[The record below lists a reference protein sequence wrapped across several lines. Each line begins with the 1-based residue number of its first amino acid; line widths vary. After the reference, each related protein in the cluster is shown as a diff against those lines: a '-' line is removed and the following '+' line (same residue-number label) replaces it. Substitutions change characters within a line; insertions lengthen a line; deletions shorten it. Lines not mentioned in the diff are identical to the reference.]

1 MSSDELELGVLRN
14 IEAKLD
20 QLLKWT
26 RFASLQQLRDLLIQN
41 LTNDRELLVYELSD
55 GERTTR
61 EIARLA
67 SIGSIATIVRYWEK
81 WSKLGIVE
89 PSQKRQGRYQHFCSL
104 EEVGISIPPNAV
116 MPTETAVTE
125 NEEGT

>member
-67 SIGSIATIVRYWEK
+67 SIGSIATIVRYWK
-81 WSKLGIVE
+81 NGASLALLNRRKSDKVDTNIFVLW
-89 PSQKRQGRYQHFCSL
+89 KRSASL
-104 EEVGISIPPNAV
+104 FPL
-116 MPTETAVTE
+116 ML
-125 NEEGT
+125 